1 MKTGKV
7 TFEIVSEN
15 EAGQRKRWQLGA
27 MLNDLAEPRAPI
39 DMLKNFKFSCAKS
52 FDVHTKEIIE
62 HALS

>member
-15 EAGQRKRWQLGA
+15 EDGKVKRWQLGF
-27 MLNDLAEPRAPI
+27 MLNDLVETRVPI
-39 DMLKNFKFSCAKS
+39 DMLKNFKFSCTKS
-52 FDVHTKEIIE
+52 FDLHTKEIIE